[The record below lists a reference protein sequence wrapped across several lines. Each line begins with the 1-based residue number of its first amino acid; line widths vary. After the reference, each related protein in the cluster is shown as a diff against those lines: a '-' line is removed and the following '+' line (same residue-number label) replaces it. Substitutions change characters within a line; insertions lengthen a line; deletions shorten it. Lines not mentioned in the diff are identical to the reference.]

1 MTHPKKQT
9 AQQLAAALRD
19 MADAIEASDSFEGS
33 IAYEAL
39 PEKNMFNVEAFWRIG
54 NSEGQGGSRM
64 IAQFGN
70 GT

>member
-19 MADAIEASDSFEGS
+19 MAACIEASDSFEGS

-39 PEKNMFNVEAFWRIG
+39 PEKDTFNVEAFYRIG
-54 NSEGQGGSRM
+54 NSEGQGGCRM
-64 IAQFGN
+64 IGAFGS
-70 GT
+70 